1 MFARSFS
8 WGAGRRPAPLEEG
21 SVCALSYGK
30 ACANTVFIVIVDRYK
45 KTSVKCAKKNSSDLH
60 PVCSFMHNNERVVLP

>member
-1 MFARSFS
+1 
-8 WGAGRRPAPLEEG
+8 
-21 SVCALSYGK
+21 LSYGK

-45 KTSVKCAKKNSSDLH
+45 KASVKCAKKNSSDLH